1 MSLLS
6 ALTPAAIGL
15 HLMSQHMPQND
26 QNNRN
31 PGVYVITEG
40 GQIAGTY
47 TNSHSRRTLYVGQTF
62 KAGPVDLGLVLA
74 SGYDIRCS
82 SEGNC
87 RGFSKHRVTPLA
99 ALTYAVPL
107 EVMGARPRLW
117 LAPGM
122 GKASSVFH
130 LSAEWSIK

>member
-1 MSLLS
+1 MSLIS

-26 QNNRN
+26 QSNRN

-62 KAGPVDLGLVLA
+62 KAGPVDVGVVLA

-99 ALTYAVPL
+99 ALTYSVPVSVFGL
-107 EVMGARPRLW
+107 SPRIW
-117 LAPGM
+117 VAPGM
-122 GKASSVFH
+122 GKASTVIH
-130 LSAEWSIK
+130 LSLEMKL